1 MAGLTSSTL
10 IQFPANPGLNL
21 ALSGNNVAFMTRF
34 TAAHLL
40 SWTVYYGG
48 QVGTS
53 TSEGH
58 AIAIQEEP
66 GRRIFLAGH
75 TNANSLWTQS
85 NAPAYFDNAN
95 GNTTNIGFI
104 LELTEGGL
112 ATWATYFGEHD
123 VRIMGMDMNADNV
136 LAVSGFAQD
145 DLPEEQYGPPTG
157 SLDQAYAGGSDAS

>member
-1 MAGLTSSTL
+1 
-10 IQFPANPGLNL
+10 
-21 ALSGNNVAFMTRF
+21 MTRF

-85 NAPAYFDNAN
+85 NAPAYFDNVN
-95 GNTTNIGFI
+95 SNSTNKGH
-104 LELTEGGL
+104 L
-112 ATWATYFGEHD
+112 
-123 VRIMGMDMNADNV
+123 
-136 LAVSGFAQD
+136 
-145 DLPEEQYGPPTG
+145 
-157 SLDQAYAGGSDAS
+157 